1 MRLLKLLESNNGWV
15 CSDTECNFKHH
26 AISEGRFLVSS
37 KYFPE
42 KGLDLDY
49 RHTNILL
56 FQRSFLNA
64 DSELHHQC
72 LLAFK
77 APASDYPETQAMPC
91 RHKCRLWVMVLHVL
105 EHRTWN
111 WAGEHGSKTSHK
123 HRAYI
128 LELGFYIKDR
138 SSLIPATPVL
148 ISGQLVS
155 QTAFSSFLVWFF
167 KHQND
172 LQLHLYWEFFSNTW
186 QAQSACVWTEILCLF
201 SSDHCR
207 SMYFSSLNCN
217 VFYHVLLMM

>member
-1 MRLLKLLESNNGWV
+1 M
-15 CSDTECNFKHH
+15 
-26 AISEGRFLVSS
+26 
-37 KYFPE
+37 
-42 KGLDLDY
+42 
-49 RHTNILL
+49 
-56 FQRSFLNA
+56 SF
-64 DSELHHQC
+64 
-72 LLAFK
+72 AFK
-77 APASDYPETQAMPC
+77 APASDYPETQAVPC
-91 RHKCRLWVMVLHVL
+91 RHKCRLWVMVLHGL

-111 WAGEHGSKTSHK
+111 WAGERGSKTSHK

-186 QAQSACVWTEILCLF
+186 QAQRKCLDWNSLFIFIWPLQENVLFISELQCVLPCSF
-201 SSDHCR
+201 NDVASSNQPR
-207 SMYFSSLNCN
+207 GF
-217 VFYHVLLMM
+217 